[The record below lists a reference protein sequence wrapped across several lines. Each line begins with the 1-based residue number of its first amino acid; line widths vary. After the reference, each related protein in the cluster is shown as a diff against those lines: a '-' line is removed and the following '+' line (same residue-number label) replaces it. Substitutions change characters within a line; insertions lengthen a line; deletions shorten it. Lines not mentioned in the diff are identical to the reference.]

1 MLIADNL
8 FIKGR
13 HSALLPATSLRAGAG
28 ELLLVQGDDQSTRTA
43 LALALSGRMRP
54 TSGTVAWG
62 RNDRLET
69 LRRHAALVDSPE
81 VNEPERHFR
90 VRDLV
95 AEDLA
100 LIPRRSRPRTDAS
113 ARLAAEG
120 IGNLAPLWIEE
131 LEPAVR
137 LDLLVR
143 LALADFAVEL
153 LVFDSPDRH
162 LADPET
168 WLPILTDSVSSSSR
182 LVTAVAVVAQIPSV
196 WAGAAARAGT
206 TDSHSPGDDGSGNV
220 GSNDGGSGNDAA
232 GNRETGTETGTETRE
247 VSA

>member
-1 MLIADNL
+1 MLSAEDL

-13 HSALLPATSLRAGAG
+13 HSALLPPTSLRLEAGG
-28 ELLLVQGDDQSTRTA
+28 LLLIQGDDQSTRTA

-62 RNDRLET
+62 RSDRLEN

-100 LIPRRSRPRTDAS
+100 LIPRRSRPHADAG
-113 ARLAAEG
+113 AWLAAEG
-120 IGNLAPLWIEE
+120 LAELGPLWIEE
-131 LEPAVR
+131 LEPAAR

-162 LADPET
+162 LADPDV
-168 WLPILTDSVSSSSR
+168 WLPILTDSVASAER
-182 LVTAVAVVAQIPSV
+182 LVTAVAVVAQIPADWTGPAAS
-196 WAGAAARAGT
+196 AGASAGAT
-206 TDSHSPGDDGSGNV
+206 
-220 GSNDGGSGNDAA
+220 AQ
-232 GNRETGTETGTETRE
+232 E

>member
-1 MLIADNL
+1 MLRADHL
-8 FIKGR
+8 FTKGR
-13 HSALLPATSLRAGAG
+13 HSALLPDTSLQAEAGD
-28 ELLLVQGDDQSTRTA
+28 LLLVQGDDQSTRTA

-54 TSGTVAWG
+54 TSGSVSWG
-62 RNDRLET
+62 RSDRLET

-100 LIPRRSRPRTDAS
+100 LIPRRSRPRIDA
-113 ARLAAEG
+113 AAWLAAEG
-120 IGNLAPLWIEE
+120 LEELAPLWIEE
-131 LEPAVR
+131 LEPAAR
-137 LDLLVR
+137 MDLLVR

-162 LADPET
+162 QADPGS
-168 WLPILTDSVSSSSR
+168 WLPSVAGSVSSAAR
-182 LVTAVAVVAQIPSV
+182 LVTAVAVVAQIPPD
-196 WAGAAARAGT
+196 WAGPTARVGT
-206 TDSHSPGDDGSGNV
+206 ANPADTRPADSQDPDS
-220 GSNDGGSGNDAA
+220 
-232 GNRETGTETGTETRE
+232 RETASADEG